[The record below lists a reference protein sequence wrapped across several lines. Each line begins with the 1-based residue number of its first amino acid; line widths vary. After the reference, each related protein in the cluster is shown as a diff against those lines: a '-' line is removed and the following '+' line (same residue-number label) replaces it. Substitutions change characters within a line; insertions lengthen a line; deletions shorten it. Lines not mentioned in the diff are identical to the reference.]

1 MLGAAHLEGRL
12 QKYSKIEIEMIF
24 CRIVAGA

>member
-1 MLGAAHLEGRL
+1 MLGAAHPEGRL